1 MNPLRYVIMYQIRIM
16 LDEIKTN
23 SDTGKTE

>member
-23 SDTGKTE
+23 SDTGNTE